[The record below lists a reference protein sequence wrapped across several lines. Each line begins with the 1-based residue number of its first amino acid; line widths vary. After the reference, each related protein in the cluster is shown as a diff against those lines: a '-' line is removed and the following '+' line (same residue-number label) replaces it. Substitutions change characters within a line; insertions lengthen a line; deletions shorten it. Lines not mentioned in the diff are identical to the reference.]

1 MTENQE
7 KELFTTLATL
17 VTGVRGIQTD
27 VTEIKQTLGEH
38 SQILNEHSQILNNHS
53 QALNRLE
60 AKTDNIATTV
70 MANGKRLD
78 NVEKEI
84 DDLRGE
90 VH

>member
-27 VTEIKQTLGEH
+27 VKDLKTDMKEVKQTLEA
-38 SQILNEHSQILNNHS
+38 HS

-60 AKTDNIATTV
+60 AKTDNIAVTV
-70 MANGKRLD
+70 MANGQRLD

-84 DDLRGE
+84 DDFTG
-90 VH
+90 